1 MPIVFFSSCFFFYHI
16 SPRFIF
22 GVLVPLHK
30 FTPFTV
36 SECFFVCII
45 LIYLLRFNNGF
56 CFVFWYLLVRFFSY
70 KSM

>member
-30 FTPFTV
+30 FTPFIV
-36 SECFFVCII
+36 SECFFC
-45 LIYLLRFNNGF
+45 LHYSDLSLA
-56 CFVFWYLLVRFFSY
+56 L
-70 KSM
+70 